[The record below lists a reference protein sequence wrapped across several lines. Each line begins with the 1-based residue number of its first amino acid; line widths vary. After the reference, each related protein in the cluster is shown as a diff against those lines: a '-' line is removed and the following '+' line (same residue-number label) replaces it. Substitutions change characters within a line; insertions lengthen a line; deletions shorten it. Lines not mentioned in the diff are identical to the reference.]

1 MPNLMKAFDVKE
13 EKVSV
18 KPVKDYDIFKDKELL
33 DSLRNTIISNFYLI
47 FF

>member
-18 KPVKDYDIFKDKELL
+18 KPVKDYDIFKDKDPVLKKY
-33 DSLRNTIISNFYLI
+33 NNF
-47 FF
+47 

>member
-18 KPVKDYDIFKDKELL
+18 KPVKDYDIFKDKYPN
-33 DSLRNTIISNFYLI
+33 RGG
-47 FF
+47 